1 MGSCPLAV
9 VHRRYRTGAIEV
21 GVGSQLAFEHAFD
34 TLGIL
39 GMGGQ
44 LVSERFEVR
53 ETEYG
58 YGIWDAKAGD
68 WWIRRLDMTQRDAEQ
83 IVAEL
88 RRGEAEL

>member
-1 MGSCPLAV
+1 M
-9 VHRRYRTGAIEV
+9 
-21 GVGSQLAFEHAFD
+21 
-34 TLGIL
+34 
-39 GMGGQ
+39 
-44 LVSERFEVR
+44 SERFEVR

>member
-1 MGSCPLAV
+1 MGLCPVSEA
-9 VHRRYRTGAIEV
+9 GARSGLRSNTRSIPWGYWV
-21 GVGSQLAFEHAFD
+21 W
-34 TLGIL
+34 
-39 GMGGQ
+39 GGQ

-58 YGIWDAKAGD
+58 YGIWDARAGD

-88 RRGEAEL
+88 QRGEAEL